1 MMYGD
6 SMFEL
11 LGLAVGFL
19 VGLTGIGGGAL
30 MTPSLV
36 LLGIGVERAVGTDLA
51 YAFTV
56 KSFSSLIHKRGQNF
70 DSKLFL
76 YTAPPGVFGIVAGY
90 YLLRERIVYGETLT
104 AILGIVLLTV
114 SVLMIYSGIKHRV
127 KTECFACEKYCETF
141 ESDGGNAYWLV
152 LIGFAVGLLVQL
164 TSVGS
169 GTLLTFA
176 VLNLTSL
183 KPNRIVGTDLVTSTL
198 LSGFALLSH
207 GSLGNVDLS
216 LAFKL
221 IPSGIIGALA
231 GYMVSKKCSPS
242 TLKMA
247 ISASIGLASLT
258 LIAGKF

>member
-1 MMYGD
+1 
-6 SMFEL
+6 MFEV

-30 MTPSLV
+30 MTPSLI
-36 LLGIGVERAVGTDLA
+36 LLGISVETAVGTDLA

-56 KSFSSLIHKRGQNF
+56 KSFSSVVHKKGQNF

-76 YTAPPGVFGIVAGY
+76 YTAPSGMIGIAIGY
-90 YLLRERIVYGETLT
+90 YLLRERIVYGDILT
-104 AILGIVLLTV
+104 AILGGVLLVV
-114 SVLMIYSGIKHRV
+114 SVLMIYSGVKHRV

-141 ESDGGNAYWLV
+141 ENNGGNAYWLV
-152 LIGFAVGLLVQL
+152 IVGFVVGLLVQL

-176 VLNLTSL
+176 VLNLTNL
-183 KPNRIVGTDLVTSTL
+183 KPNRVVGTDLVTSTL

-207 GSLGNVDLS
+207 GSLGNVDVA
-216 LAFKL
+216 LALQL
-221 IPSGIIGALA
+221 IPAGIIGAFA
-231 GYMVSKKCSPS
+231 GYLVSKRCSPS